1 MTTLAMI
8 KSKDP
13 KIYEKET
20 VFYKRSQGE
29 GSLYVSRYSR
39 IDPAEFV
46 EESL

>member
-1 MTTLAMI
+1 MATLAMI

-20 VFYKRSQGE
+20 VFYKRNQEE

-39 IDPAEFV
+39 IDQVEFV
-46 EESL
+46 EDSL

>member
-1 MTTLAMI
+1 MATLAMV

-20 VFYKRSQGE
+20 VFYKRSQE

-39 IDPAEFV
+39 IDQVEFV
-46 EESL
+46 EDSL